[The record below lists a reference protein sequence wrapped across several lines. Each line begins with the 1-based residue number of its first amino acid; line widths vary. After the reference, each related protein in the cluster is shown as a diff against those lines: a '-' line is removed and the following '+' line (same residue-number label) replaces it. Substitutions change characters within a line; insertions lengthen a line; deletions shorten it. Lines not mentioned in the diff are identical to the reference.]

1 MDQKSQIKVI
11 KAGFKIIRTDDQPS
25 VRIKVKDRTSNEWHT
40 LEKDFKSKAERDRRF
55 DQLLVSSIII
65 SD

>member
-1 MDQKSQIKVI
+1 MDQKSQLKVI
-11 KAGFKIIRTDDQPS
+11 RAGFRIIRTDDQPS
-25 VRIKVKDRTSNEWHT
+25 PRIKVKDKTSNEWHT

-55 DQLLVSSIII
+55 NDLLVSNIII